1 MIITS
6 WLVVSIVLK
15 IGHRGA
21 RAYEPE
27 NTLSSFRR
35 ALELGVDAVELDVR
49 KTVDNELVVIH
60 NADVNKT
67 TNGSGA
73 VNELTLEEIQ
83 RFVTEKGEHVP
94 TLEDVLDVVAKR
106 VKVLVE
112 LKETETEEQVISLIR
127 KKRLTENVI
136 IISFHEDALRK
147 VRELSDEVETGLI
160 YVRHKN
166 PIQAALDLKAEY
178 LLPLYRFTH
187 ASNVKKAH
195 EAGLKVIVWTINNKE
210 EVDEYKKKGVDGIAS
225 DIPDILH

>member
-1 MIITS
+1 
-6 WLVVSIVLK
+6 VSIVLK

-27 NTLSSFRR
+27 NTLSSFRL

-67 TNGSGA
+67 TDGSGA

-83 RFVTEKGEHVP
+83 RFVSEKGEHVP
-94 TLEDVLDVVAKR
+94 TLEEVLDAVAKH

-112 LKETETEEQVISLIR
+112 LKETGTEEQVISLIR
-127 KKRLTENVI
+127 KKRLTDNVI
-136 IISFHEDALRK
+136 IISFHEDTLRK
-147 VRELSDEVETGLI
+147 VRELSDKVETGLI

-166 PIQAALDLKAEY
+166 PIQTALDLKAEY

-187 ASNVKKAH
+187 SSNVKKAH
-195 EAGLKVIVWTINNKE
+195 EAGLKVIVWPINNKE

-225 DIPDILH
+225 DRPDILH

>member
-1 MIITS
+1 M
-6 WLVVSIVLK
+6 SIVLK

-49 KTVDNELVVIH
+49 KTRDNELVVIH

-67 TNGSGA
+67 TDGSGA

-94 TLEDVLDVVAKR
+94 TLEEVLDAVAKR

-112 LKETETEEQVISLIR
+112 LKETGTEEQVISLIR

-147 VRELSDEVETGLI
+147 IRELSDEVETGLI

-166 PIQAALDLKAEY
+166 PIQTALDLKAEY

-187 ASNVKKAH
+187 SSNVKKAH

-225 DIPDILH
+225 DRPDILH

>member
-1 MIITS
+1 M
-6 WLVVSIVLK
+6 VLK

-49 KTVDNELVVIH
+49 RTKDNELVVIH

-67 TNGSGA
+67 TDGSGA

-94 TLEDVLDVVAKR
+94 TLEDVLDAVAKR

-112 LKETETEEQVISLIR
+112 LKETGTEEQVIDLIR
-127 KKRLTENVI
+127 KKRLIENVI
-136 IISFHEDALRK
+136 IISFHEDVLRK

-166 PIQAALDLKAEY
+166 PIGAALDLKAEY

-187 ASNVKKAH
+187 SINVKKAH
-195 EAGLKVIVWTINNKE
+195 EAGLKVFVWTINSKE
-210 EVDEYKKKGVDGIAS
+210 EAEEYKKKGVDGIAS
-225 DIPDILH
+225 DRPDILY

>member
-1 MIITS
+1 
-6 WLVVSIVLK
+6 
-15 IGHRGA
+15 
-21 RAYEPE
+21 
-27 NTLSSFRR
+27 
-35 ALELGVDAVELDVR
+35 
-49 KTVDNELVVIH
+49 
-60 NADVNKT
+60 VNKT
-67 TNGSGA
+67 TDGSGA

-94 TLEDVLDVVAKR
+94 TLEEVLDAVAKR

-112 LKETETEEQVISLIR
+112 LKETGTEEQVISLIR

-187 ASNVKKAH
+187 SSNVKKAH

-225 DIPDILH
+225 DRPDILH

>member
-1 MIITS
+1 M
-6 WLVVSIVLK
+6 SIVLK

-49 KTVDNELVVIH
+49 KTRDNELVVIH

-67 TNGSGA
+67 TDGSGA

-83 RFVTEKGEHVP
+83 RFATEKGEHVP
-94 TLEDVLDVVAKR
+94 TLENVLDAVAKR

-112 LKETETEEQVISLIR
+112 LKETGTEEQVISLIR

-166 PIQAALDLKAEY
+166 PIQTALDLKAEY

-187 ASNVKKAH
+187 SSNVRKAH
-195 EAGLKVIVWTINNKE
+195 QAGLKVIVWSINNKE

-225 DIPDILH
+225 DRPDILH

>member
-1 MIITS
+1 M
-6 WLVVSIVLK
+6 K

-49 KTVDNELVVIH
+49 KTRDNELVVIH

-67 TNGSGA
+67 TDGSGA

-94 TLEDVLDVVAKR
+94 TLEDVLDAVAKR

-112 LKETETEEQVISLIR
+112 LKEAGTEEQVISLIR

-136 IISFHEDALRK
+136 IISFYEDALRK

-178 LLPLYRFTH
+178 LLPLYLFTH
-187 ASNVKKAH
+187 SSNVKKVH

-210 EVDEYKKKGVDGIAS
+210 EVNEYKKKGVDGIAS
-225 DIPDILH
+225 DRPDILH

>member
-1 MIITS
+1 
-6 WLVVSIVLK
+6 VSIVLK

-49 KTVDNELVVIH
+49 KTRDNELVVIH

-67 TNGSGA
+67 TDGSGA

-94 TLEDVLDVVAKR
+94 TLEEVLDDVAKR

-112 LKETETEEQVISLIR
+112 LKEAGTEEQVISLIR

-187 ASNVKKAH
+187 SSNVKKAH

-225 DIPDILH
+225 DRPDILH

>member
-1 MIITS
+1 M
-6 WLVVSIVLK
+6 SIVLK

-49 KTVDNELVVIH
+49 KTMDNELVVIH

-94 TLEDVLDVVAKR
+94 TLEDVLDAVARR

-112 LKETETEEQVISLIR
+112 LKETGTEEQVISLIR

-136 IISFHEDALRK
+136 IISFHEDVLRK

-187 ASNVKKAH
+187 SSNVKKAH
-195 EAGLKVIVWTINNKE
+195 EAGLKVIVWSINNKE

-225 DIPDILH
+225 DRPDILY

>member
-1 MIITS
+1 M
-6 WLVVSIVLK
+6 LK

-27 NTLSSFRR
+27 NTLSSFRK

-49 KTVDNELVVIH
+49 KTRDNEIVVIH

-67 TNGSGA
+67 TDGSGE

-83 RFVTEKGEHVP
+83 GLVTEKGEHVP
-94 TLEDVLDVVAKR
+94 TLDEVLDVVARR
-106 VKVLVE
+106 VKVLIE
-112 LKETETEEQVISLIR
+112 LKETGLEKQVIDLIR
-127 KKRLTENVI
+127 KRKLTENVI
-136 IISFHEDALRK
+136 IVSFLEDALRK

-187 ASNVKKAH
+187 SANVKKAH
-195 EAGLKVIVWTINNKE
+195 EKGLKVIVWTINNKE
-210 EVDEYKKKGVDGIAS
+210 EVGEYKKKGVDGIAT
-225 DIPDILH
+225 DRPDILH

>member
-1 MIITS
+1 
-6 WLVVSIVLK
+6 VSIVLK

-49 KTVDNELVVIH
+49 KTRDNELVVIH

-67 TNGSGA
+67 TDGSGA

-94 TLEDVLDVVAKR
+94 TLEDVLDAVAKR

-112 LKETETEEQVISLIR
+112 LKETGTEEQVISLIR

-136 IISFHEDALRK
+136 IISFYEDALRK

-187 ASNVKKAH
+187 SADVKKAH

-225 DIPDILH
+225 DKPDILAGTSA